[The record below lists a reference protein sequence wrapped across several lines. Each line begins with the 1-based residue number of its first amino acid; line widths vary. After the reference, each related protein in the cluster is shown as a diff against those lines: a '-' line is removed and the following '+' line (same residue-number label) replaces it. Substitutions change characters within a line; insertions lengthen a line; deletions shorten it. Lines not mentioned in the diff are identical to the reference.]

1 MIKVGLLGCGR
12 ISKRHSDLLKSG
24 EIKGAKL
31 AAVCDIDSQKGSE
44 LGKICNVPNYTN
56 LQEMCANCNL
66 DLVSVLTQS
75 GQHAEHVIELSKLV
89 KNILVEKPMALTLED
104 SDLMISA
111 CNRNKCKLFIVK
123 QNRFNK
129 PVQLLRKRIENG
141 DLGKI
146 TLGTVRV
153 RWCRRQSYY
162 DQANWRGTWKLD
174 GGVLANQASHHI
186 DLLEWMLG
194 EPYSVFAYSNNAL
207 ASIEAEDT
215 AVVVIK
221 FKSGSLG
228 IIEATT
234 ATRPKDL
241 EGSLTVL
248 GEKGSV
254 EIGGFAVNNLLTYE
268 FENNSTFSEDFLEEW
283 SCNPP
288 NVYGYGHK
296 AYYDHVID
304 CINNNTQQ
312 LVDGLEGRKS
322 LLLINS
328 IYESIQTGKEVII
341 GSSTQNSK
349 LGR

>member
-1 MIKVGLLGCGR
+1 MIRVGLLGCGR
-12 ISKRHSDLLKSG
+12 ISKRHSDLLSNNQ
-24 EIKGAKL
+24 IKGAKL
-31 AAVCDIDSQKGSE
+31 AAVCDIDSLKAQE
-44 LGKICNVPNYTN
+44 LGKLCNVPSYTN
-56 LQEMCANCNL
+56 LQEMCRDCKL

-75 GQHAEHVIELSKLV
+75 GQHAQHVIELSKIV
-89 KNILVEKPMALTLED
+89 KNILVEKPMALTLD
-104 SDLMISA
+104 DADRMISA
-111 CNRNKCKLFIVK
+111 CNENNSKLFIVK

-129 PVQLLRKRIENG
+129 PVELLRRRIENE

-162 DQANWRGTWKLD
+162 DQAKWRGTWKLD

-186 DLLEWMLG
+186 DLLEWMMG
-194 EPYSVFAYSNNAL
+194 EPYSVFAYSSNAL

-221 FKSGSLG
+221 FKSGALG

-241 EGSLTVL
+241 EGSLTIL

-268 FENNSTFSEDFLEEW
+268 FENKSNFSEEFLEEW

-296 AYYDHVID
+296 AYYDHVVECI
-304 CINNNTQQ
+304 INNSKQ
-312 LVDGLEGRKS
+312 LIDGNEGRKS

-341 GSSTQNSK
+341 GSSVKNSK